1 MHLFA
6 ILSAIMNCTLR
17 LISLFL
23 LALAGCT
30 GPSDGH
36 TPWSLYESTR
46 DLVSEAEAGRIFRAL
61 EAAADTGTDPPISR
75 YDVRVATV
83 LEQDGIE
90 HIITGGNTEYHLP
103 EAIHGETSLLNHV
116 ASLLGGEATRR
127 VGFLA
132 FYTEGSCGPGY
143 GCGDCRDYMI
153 AKTDWQNLVL
163 ACGQISDHTVHLKRF
178 ADGVVDEEQFPLV
191 EETSLSLPESE
202 LQRLVEAAREAQRH
216 GVTLFTTSQHH
227 AGAAGLSTAGHLYK
241 AAGADDAAF
250 HYRYPI
256 GGLLQQ
262 AAAGGDYFIRA
273 IVVAGEEGQWPRI
286 SYRDRQY
293 GFESSSFNLR
303 HDLQP
308 IQLILTDG
316 QGSYRLTTFEDALP
330 SAFSTSSFMPQAVE
344 EFLEK
349 QIGN

>member
-1 MHLFA
+1 
-6 ILSAIMNCTLR
+6 MNYVAR
-17 LISLFL
+17 LIL
-23 LALAGCT
+23 LALLVLAGCT
-30 GPSDGH
+30 GPSDEQ
-36 TPWSLYESTR
+36 TPWSLAESTQ
-46 DLVSEAEAGRIFRAL
+46 DLVSETEAGRIFRAL
-61 EAAADTGTDPPISR
+61 DAASDAGTDPSISR

-83 LEQDGIE
+83 VEQDGME
-90 HIITGGNTEYHLP
+90 HVVTGGNTEYQVP

-153 AKTDWQNLVL
+153 ATTDWQNLVL
-163 ACGQISDHTVHLKRF
+163 ACGQLSDHTVHLKRF
-178 ADGVVDEEQFPLV
+178 AEGVVDEEQFPLV
-191 EETSLSLPESE
+191 EETDLPLSEQE
-202 LQRLVEAAREAQRH
+202 LQQLVEAARGAQRH

-227 AGAAGLSTAGHLYK
+227 AGAAGLSTEGSLYQ

-262 AAAGGDYFIRA
+262 AATAGDYFIKA
-273 IVVAGEEGQWPRI
+273 IVVTGEEGQWPRI

-303 HDLQP
+303 HDLEP

-316 QGSYRLTTFEDALP
+316 QGAYRLTTFEEALP
-330 SAFSTSSFMPQAVE
+330 SAFSTAAFMPQAVD